1 MITYFTANYED
12 GICDNII
19 ELWERDCKKYFMERR
34 SGTWTSFLQVSAKLH
49 KVWDEKRNLK
59 IPETPKMIGKIETD
73 TINIERSSNQYNSH
87 KPSTNK
93 PFKNDKK
100 KMIYTSW
107 SFESGKE
114 KKFLVK

>member
-34 SGTWTSFLQVSAKLH
+34 NGTWTSFLQDSAKLH

-59 IPETPKMIGKIETD
+59 ISETPKMIGKVETD
-73 TINIERSSNQYNSH
+73 TINIERNNNQYNSH

-93 PFKNDKK
+93 PFKNYKK
-100 KMIYTSW
+100 EW
-107 SFESGKE
+107 SILAEASKVERRKNFW
-114 KKFLVK
+114 